1 MFDLAVKNG
10 RVVGEPDVV
19 EAHLYVKDGK
29 FAGISSEDL
38 PAREEFDAGG
48 AIVFPGGVDPHVH
61 FNDPGY
67 TAGED
72 FHTGSMSAADQNRCC
87 RIEPSAVTCMTCAGG
102 MRKTSR

>member
-19 EAHLYVKDGK
+19 EAHLYVNDGK

-72 FHTGSMSAADQNRCC
+72 FHTGSMSAA
-87 RIEPSAVTCMTCAGG
+87 AGG
-102 MRKTSR
+102 ITTVFEMPLTDPLTADEASFLLK